1 MEAQRLLQAAEV
13 VGELA
18 ENYYQLP
25 EGGDAPA
32 QAAIALTVARLYM
45 IRYARLLAAGREP
58 YDALAASVADDLIL
72 DQRQQDL
79 LRLLKPGA
87 GEHE

>member
-1 MEAQRLLQAAEV
+1 MDAQRLLEAAEV

-25 EGGDAPA
+25 EGGDVPA

-58 YDALAASVADDLIL
+58 YDALAASVADALVL
-72 DQRQQDL
+72 DQRQQDML
-79 LRLLKPGA
+79 HLLKPEAGA
-87 GEHE
+87 DE

>member
-1 MEAQRLLQAAEV
+1 MDAKRLLEAAEV

-25 EGGDAPA
+25 EGGEAPA

-58 YDALAASVADDLIL
+58 YDALAASVADELLL
-72 DQRQQDL
+72 DPQQQDL
-79 LRLLKPGA
+79 LRLIRPDGSA
-87 GEHE
+87 